1 MRSKGKIMFVYPYD
15 WLTSPRS
22 IKEFAS
28 LKSHGYEPTVV
39 WTHVKY
45 ILVPPSSGI
54 SSSPQFDV
62 ASNDVSCYEVPFFVT
77 PLERATFGL
86 IGRICFTFFYL
97 LSTIIHSI
105 CLFALLLCVCVTKQT
120 RLIHVHNTPDIEGFV
135 VLIVSKITGTPYVFE
150 LHDHTPELFAEK
162 MSLQNDSIV
171 FKLLKIIERS
181 VVSNS
186 SGNIFVSKTSQKLFE
201 AEYNLDS
208 STSTVVYSGP
218 PRNFMQSYQYDDGEL
233 EAILKANSMLGKF
246 MILYLGSM
254 EGGFRRGLDILVEG
268 MSHLVNDHKLSNLVL
283 VFVGDGDGMIDRLRK
298 LASDYKVSAY
308 VSFQGKLPRKEAY
321 KWLTLADVVVDPL
334 RGSPST
340 LACVTNKDLEY
351 MAARKVIVA
360 SDVTGHKEMLSNC
373 DSGLLFADGDSY
385 DLAEKLR
392 FVINNS
398 GNTELQNMQ
407 HNAWRDFL
415 ERFCWEKQESKLLKL
430 YEKLLTN
437 DGRSLRRALSQQS
450 SVQCSEMRQ

>member
-1 MRSKGKIMFVYPYD
+1 MRSSPKIMFVFPYD

-22 IKEFAS
+22 VKEFAS

-45 ILVPPSSGI
+45 ILAPPGSST

-62 ASNDVSCYEVPFFVT
+62 ARNDVSCYEVPFFVT

-86 IGRICFTFFYL
+86 IGRICFTLFYL
-97 LSTIIHSI
+97 LSIIFYSI
-105 CLFALLLCVCVTKQT
+105 YLFALLLCVCVTKQT

-171 FKLLKIIERS
+171 FKLLKIIQRS
-181 VVSNS
+181 VASNS
-186 SGNIFVSKTSQKLFE
+186 SGNIFVSKTSQKIIE
-201 AEYNLDS
+201 TEHNLDS

-218 PRNFMQSYQYDDGEL
+218 PRDFMQSYQYTDSEL
-233 EAILKANSMLGKF
+233 EAILKTNSMLGKF

-268 MSHLVNDHKLSNLVL
+268 MSHLVNDHKLSNLIL
-283 VFVGDGDGMIDRLRK
+283 VFVGDARDGMIDRLRK
-298 LASDYKVSAY
+298 LALDYKVSAY

-334 RGSPST
+334 RGFPST

-351 MAARKVIVA
+351 MAAQKVIVA
-360 SDVTGHKEMLSNC
+360 SDVIGHREMLSNC
-373 DSGLLFADGDSY
+373 ASGLLFVDGDSY

-437 DGRSLRRALSQQS
+437 DSRSRARIS
-450 SVQCSEMRQ
+450 